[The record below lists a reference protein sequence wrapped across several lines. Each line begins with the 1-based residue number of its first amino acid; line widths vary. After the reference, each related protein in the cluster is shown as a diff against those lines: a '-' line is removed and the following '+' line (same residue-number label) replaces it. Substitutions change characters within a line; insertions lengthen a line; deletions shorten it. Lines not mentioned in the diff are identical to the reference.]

1 MLEQAKAVIHENSK
15 ATLGDCVGN
24 PPSQVS
30 MKTDSGSD
38 AFQAIIACDSLPLHE
53 KQEHRIAQEAF
64 NLVVAAGA
72 TTAVILT
79 TATYHLL
86 IDQDNYLVRLKE
98 ELEAVM
104 KDPYTRVSVQ
114 TLEQLPWLV
123 SLYLPQERNC
133 LTPQIS
139 QR

>member
-1 MLEQAKAVIHENSK
+1 MLQQTKAVIREYSEPS
-15 ATLGDCVGN
+15 LGDCIDK

-30 MKTDSGSD
+30 MKASSGTD
-38 AFQAIIACDSLPLHE
+38 AFQAIISCESLPAQE
-53 KQEHRIAQEAF
+53 KQEDRIAQEAF
-64 NLVVAAGA
+64 NLLVAAGA

-86 IDQDNYLVRLKE
+86 VNQNNHLARLKE

-104 KDPYTRVSVQ
+104 EDPYTRVDVR

-123 SLYLPQERNC
+123 S
-133 LTPQIS
+133 IF
-139 QR
+139 

>member
-1 MLEQAKAVIHENSK
+1 MLEQAKAVVRDYSK
-15 ATLGDCVGN
+15 ASLGDCISN
-24 PPSQVS
+24 SPSQVS
-30 MKTDSGSD
+30 MKIGSGTD
-38 AFQAIIACDSLPLHE
+38 AFQAIIACESLPSHE

-86 IDQDNYLVRLKE
+86 IDQNDYVARLKE
-98 ELEAVM
+98 ELEVVM
-104 KDPYTRVSVQ
+104 EDPYTRISVQ

-123 SLYLPQERNC
+123 SCFYWRK
-133 LTPQIS
+133 
-139 QR
+139 

>member
-1 MLEQAKAVIHENSK
+1 MLEQAKAVICKYSK
-15 ATLGDCVGN
+15 ASPGDCIDN
-24 PPSQVS
+24 PPSQDS
-30 MKTDSGSD
+30 MKTDSGTD
-38 AFQAIIACDSLPLHE
+38 AFQAIIACESLPLHE

-72 TTAVILT
+72 TTAVVLT

-86 IDQDNYLVRLKE
+86 VDQNDCLARLQD

-104 KDPYTRVSVQ
+104 EDPYTRVDVQ

-123 SLYLPQERNC
+123 S
-133 LTPQIS
+133 IFH
-139 QR
+139 

>member
-1 MLEQAKAVIHENSK
+1 MLEQAKAVIHDYSK
-15 ATLGDCVGN
+15 ASLGDCIDK

-30 MKTDSGSD
+30 MKSYPGTD
-38 AFQAIIACDSLPLHE
+38 AFQAIISCENLPVQE
-53 KQEHRIAQEAF
+53 KQEDRIAQEAF

-86 IDQDNYLVRLKE
+86 INRNNYLARLKE

-104 KDPYTRVSVQ
+104 EDPHTRVDVR

-123 SLYLPQERNC
+123 SVLQWRKE
-133 LTPQIS
+133 IA
-139 QR
+139 

>member
-1 MLEQAKAVIHENSK
+1 MLEQAKAVIREYPKTS
-15 ATLGDCVGN
+15 LGDCIGN

-30 MKTDSGSD
+30 MKTGSD
-38 AFQAIIACDSLPLHE
+38 TNAFEAIIACESLPLHE

-64 NLVVAAGA
+64 NLAVAAGA

-86 IDQDNYLVRLKE
+86 MDQNNYLAKLKE

-104 KDPYTRVSVQ
+104 EDPYTRVNVQ

-123 SLYLPQERNC
+123 SLFYLRKG
-133 LTPQIS
+133 IA
-139 QR
+139 